1 MTKVLFIVFV
11 LAFISLGAD
20 TAPNKSTAVKVPS
33 VDALSKIV
41 PKAPTNWSKIK
52 DLFL

>member
-1 MTKVLFIVFV
+1 MRLLLLLIFCIVSITY
-11 LAFISLGAD
+11 AAD
-20 TAPNKSTAVKVPS
+20 TTATPKSVIKPDTSHSTEVH
-33 VDALSKIV
+33 